1 MKHKQILKMIEAVDP
16 SDTETMD
23 EINARVWCWLNGFV
37 FMQFQGIS
45 RFYYNALNEEEK
57 TAFKQITHNIDD
69 TPKYTRSRDALKCIR
84 PDGWGICH
92 SPQGK
97 FNTHI
102 IVYCYQIGQKGYN
115 TKGGLVL
122 PTEELA
128 ELHAIIQAI
137 AYERKVNNEE

>member
-1 MKHKQILKMIEAVDP
+1 MKHKQLLKMIEGVDQ

-23 EINARVWCWLNGFV
+23 EIDARVWCYIHKQSYYSHVNKADGFRNRV
-37 FMQFQGIS
+37 WFGSGEPRNYQYGIP
-45 RFYYNALNEEEK
+45 E
-57 TAFKQITHNIDD
+57 
-69 TPKYTRSRDALKCIR
+69 YTRSRDALKAIR

-128 ELHAIIQAI
+128 ELHAIIQTI
-137 AYERKVNNEE
+137 AYERLNDD